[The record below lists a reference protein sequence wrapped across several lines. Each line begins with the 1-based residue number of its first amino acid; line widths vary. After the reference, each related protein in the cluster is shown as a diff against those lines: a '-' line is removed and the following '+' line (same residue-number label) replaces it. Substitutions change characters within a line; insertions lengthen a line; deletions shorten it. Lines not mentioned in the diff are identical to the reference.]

1 MSEASAAAYLA
12 SLSGSSSTSSAAL
25 LDALR
30 PLQDYGLTAD
40 QVMATGMGRF
50 PVAGLAYFRDD
61 FGEPRT
67 TPTPHPH
74 QGNDIFTAFDTP
86 VRSPADG
93 VLTYQNELVGG
104 LSAYVTEPDG
114 TWYYLCHLKRFSPD
128 LAGGAHVQVGQIVGF
143 AGDTGDAQGGPP
155 HVHFEIH
162 PHGGAA
168 VDPYPQLTQWL
179 SDALANVPALLA
191 PYREPGGGQAMAAVA
206 VTRHIDQ
213 TLSGDN
219 PSTSTPPPSDPYD
232 DTPAARQLANALV
245 GPLTPSVLQP

>member
-1 MSEASAAAYLA
+1 MSESSVASYLA
-12 SLSGSSSTSSAAL
+12 SLSGSSSTSTAAL

-30 PLQDYGLTAD
+30 PLQDYGFTTD
-40 QVMATGMGRF
+40 QVMAMGMGRF

-86 VRSPADG
+86 VHAPADG

-114 TWYYLCHLKRFSPD
+114 TWYYMCHLKRFSPD
-128 LAGGAHVQVGQIVGF
+128 LATGSRVHVGQIVGF

-155 HVHFEIH
+155 HVHFEVH
-162 PHGGAA
+162 PHGGPA
-168 VDPYPQLTQWL
+168 VDPNQQLNQWL

-191 PYREPGGGQAMAAVA
+191 PYREPGGSQAMAAVA
-206 VTRHIDQ
+206 VARHIDR
-213 TLSGDN
+213 TLSGDKPPA
-219 PSTSTPPPSDPYD
+219 PSTPAQDPFD
-232 DTPAARQLANALV
+232 DTPAARQLATALV